1 LKAKGKKGQNR
12 LDLID
17 KYIEE
22 MAGLSNK
29 SALIKQLK
37 DDNRLLKEGK
47 EAKLVSKKTK
57 FLFTEETVVELEN
70 GLWTMATKI
79 LEERLKSE
87 KELFDLQLKELKEAV
102 AKE

>member
-37 DDNRLLKEGK
+37 DENRLLKEGK
-47 EAKLVSKKTK
+47 EAKLVVKKTK
-57 FLFTEETVVELEN
+57 CLFTE
-70 GLWTMATKI
+70 
-79 LEERLKSE
+79 
-87 KELFDLQLKELKEAV
+87 
-102 AKE
+102 